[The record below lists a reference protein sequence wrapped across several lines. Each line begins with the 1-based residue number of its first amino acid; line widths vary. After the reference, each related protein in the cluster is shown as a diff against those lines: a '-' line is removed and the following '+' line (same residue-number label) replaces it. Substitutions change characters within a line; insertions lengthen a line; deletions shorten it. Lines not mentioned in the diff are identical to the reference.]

1 METELA
7 KESCEVNPDTPNN
20 PSPSFAHNCLRH
32 SHASPPTSHPKEDIS
47 ATVLYWFTAM
57 LNKRENLTHKGD
69 PSNHESIQENV
80 SNSSPSFLRTQLPNH
95 PPPMPSTQSQILT
108 ISLHRYDS
116 LLPLLSNTLV
126 LPSPITIVNK
136 INF

>member
-80 SNSSPSFLRTQLPNH
+80 SNSSPAFSARNSQTTH
-95 PPPMPSTQSQILT
+95 PPCPLLNLRSSQFPSTDMTHSSPYSQT
-108 ISLHRYDS
+108 PSFY
-116 LLPLLSNTLV
+116 PLQ
-126 LPSPITIVNK
+126 
-136 INF
+136 